1 MPRYYSWVSGW
12 LHALGRQ
19 TGELEVG
26 VVQRPPITLGG
37 NAMRGVIGGPECA
50 GLATAEATQI
60 VSSGP
65 SRTIDYRAERGPA

>member
-1 MPRYYSWVSGW
+1 
-12 LHALGRQ
+12 
-19 TGELEVG
+19 